1 MQIQSIKLIK
11 NALIWLILLTSL
23 NGCSSNIKPLNVQT
37 QAVERTPL
45 NLSSPPALV
54 LQPVVWKV
62 VTPQN
67 ASTVFD
73 DMKQKGEMPVVFAT
87 TGEGYQN
94 LAIDWSKVRAYME
107 SQNLIIIQYKDYY
120 EPTKKDN
127 K

>member
-1 MQIQSIKLIK
+1 M
-11 NALIWLILLTSL
+11 
-23 NGCSSNIKPLNVQT
+23 QT
-37 QAVERTPL
+37 QAAERTPL

-62 VTPQN
+62 ITPQN
-67 ASTVFD
+67 ASIVFD
-73 DMKQKGEMPVVFAT
+73 DMKQKGETPVVFAI

>member
-1 MQIQSIKLIK
+1 M
-11 NALIWLILLTSL
+11 NLT
-23 NGCSSNIKPLNVQT
+23 
-37 QAVERTPL
+37 
-45 NLSSPPALV
+45 SPPALA
-54 LQPVVWKV
+54 LQPLEWVV

-67 ASTVFD
+67 AGQVFN
-73 DMKQKGEMPVVFAT
+73 DMQQRGETPVVFAT

>member
-1 MQIQSIKLIK
+1 MNKLIK

-23 NGCSSNIKPLNVQT
+23 SGCSSNIKPLNVQT

-45 NLSSPPALV
+45 NLTSPPALA
-54 LQPVVWKV
+54 LQPLEWVV

-67 ASTVFD
+67 AGQVFN
-73 DMKQKGEMPVVFAT
+73 DMQQRGETPVVFAT

>member
-1 MQIQSIKLIK
+1 M
-11 NALIWLILLTSL
+11 NLT
-23 NGCSSNIKPLNVQT
+23 
-37 QAVERTPL
+37 
-45 NLSSPPALV
+45 SPPALA
-54 LQPVVWKV
+54 LQPLEWVV

-67 ASTVFD
+67 AGQVFN
-73 DMKQKGEMPVVFAT
+73 DMQQRGETPVVFAT

-107 SQNLIIIQYKDYY
+107 SQNLIIIQYKNYY